1 MLKCIFA
8 GWASRDAIVTNPVGL
23 ALAEITP
30 HSGSFGRTNAA
41 PLVMYQS
48 TLTDAGPSRLTP
60 SMSDPNASPPSYPDT
75 EKSSGH
81 DVEKNVGDGVQT
93 SAVVVGG
100 WLMRLNADPNSAEGA
115 VQRRLKARHLAMI
128 ALGGT
133 IGTGLFVGSGG
144 ALANGGPVEMATLFP
159 VAGGF
164 THYATRC
171 KFDPATMCDMSLTLP
186 SVIDPAVGFALGYN
200 YWYSYAITLPTEL
213 TASAIVIQYWN
224 TTINVSVW
232 ITILYVLI
240 LIINFMGVRWYGEF
254 EFWFSAIKIT
264 TIVGLII
271 LGICLDCGAGPAS
284 TGYIGFRYWKDPG
297 PFNQITINNGEGV
310 IPGSWGRTSSHQAAI
325 ESTAFS
331 FLGTEIIAVTVG
343 EAENPRRNVP
353 KAIRR
358 VFWRILLFYV
368 LGIFIIGLLVPYN
381 SDELLNNSGSDASAS
396 PFVIAI
402 KTAGIKGL
410 PSVINA
416 VILISAWSAGNSDLY
431 ASSRTL
437 YALALEHKAPAFL
450 RRCTKGGL
458 PVWTV
463 IITGLFGLLAY
474 LNAGSQTAVT
484 VFNWLYNISSITGLI
499 TWFIILVSYLRMYY
513 GLKKQGI
520 SRDDFPYKA
529 PFQPYASWFGAIFV
543 FLVLLFN
550 GFTVFLR
557 GNWDVTVFLAA
568 YICIPI
574 FVVFYLYW
582 KIAKRTKWVRLE
594 DIDFVTGRREL
605 DEVAEQEEARYQAP
619 KGFWQKLWDWMF

>member
-1 MLKCIFA
+1 
-8 GWASRDAIVTNPVGL
+8 
-23 ALAEITP
+23 
-30 HSGSFGRTNAA
+30 
-41 PLVMYQS
+41 
-48 TLTDAGPSRLTP
+48 
-60 SMSDPNASPPSYPDT
+60 MSDGSSSANEKAQQYPAT
-75 EKSSGH
+75 EKTNSR
-81 DVEKNVGDGVQT
+81 DVEKNYTDGVQT
-93 SAVVVGG
+93 STVVVGG
-100 WLMRLNADPNSAEGA
+100 LDSSAPEGA

-144 ALANGGPVEMATLFP
+144 ALAKGGPVGTLLGYFIMGVVVYCMMIALGEMATLFP

-164 THYATRC
+164 THYATR
-171 KFDPATMCDMSLTLP
+171 F
-186 SVIDPAVGFALGYN
+186 IDPAVGFALGYN

-213 TASAIVIQYWN
+213 TAAAIVIAYWPN
-224 TTINVSVW
+224 NVNVAVW
-232 ITILYVLI
+232 ITILYVAI

-297 PFNQITINNGEGV
+297 PFNQVALDTVTNPDAGNFV
-310 IPGSWGRTSSHQAAI
+310 PGSWGRFLAFWNVFVQAA
-325 ESTAFS
+325 FS
-331 FLGTEIIAVTVG
+331 YLGTEIIAVTVG

-381 SDELLNNSGSDASAS
+381 SNQLLNNSGSDASAS

-437 YALALEHKAPAFL
+437 YALALEHKAPGFL

-458 PVWTV
+458 PVWCV
-463 IITGLFGLLAY
+463 LITGLFGVLAY

-499 TWFIILVSYLRMYY
+499 TWLVILCSYLRMYY
-513 GLKKQGI
+513 GLKKQGL

-543 FLVLLFN
+543 SIVLLFN

-557 GNWDVTVFLAA
+557 GNWDVSTFIAA
-568 YICIPI
+568 YICLPI
-574 FVVFYLYW
+574 FGVFYLYW
-582 KIAKRTKWVRLE
+582 KIVKRTKWVRLE
-594 DIDFVTGRREL
+594 EMDFVTGRREL
-605 DEVAEQEEARYQAP
+605 DDMHEQEVAKFKAP
-619 KGFWQKLWDWMF
+619 KGFIQRLWDWLF

>member
-1 MLKCIFA
+1 
-8 GWASRDAIVTNPVGL
+8 
-23 ALAEITP
+23 
-30 HSGSFGRTNAA
+30 
-41 PLVMYQS
+41 
-48 TLTDAGPSRLTP
+48 
-60 SMSDPNASPPSYPDT
+60 MSDASSSPNEKAQQHSVGEKPD
-75 EKSSGH
+75 SR
-81 DVEKNVGDGVQT
+81 DVEKNYADDVQT
-93 SAVVVGG
+93 STVVVGG
-100 WLMRLNADPNSAEGA
+100 LDTSAPDGA
-115 VQRRLKARHLAMI
+115 VHRRLKARHLAMI

-144 ALANGGPVEMATLFP
+144 ALASGGPVGTLLGYFIMGVIVYCMMIALGEMATLFP

-164 THYATRC
+164 THYATR
-171 KFDPATMCDMSLTLP
+171 F
-186 SVIDPAVGFALGYN
+186 IDPAVGFALGYN

-213 TASAIVIQYWN
+213 TAAAIVIAYWPN
-224 TTINVSVW
+224 NVNVAVW
-232 ITILYVLI
+232 ITILYVAI
-240 LIINFMGVRWYGEF
+240 LAINFMGVRWYGEF

-271 LGICLDCGAGPAS
+271 LGICIDCGAGPAG

-297 PFNQITINNGEGV
+297 PFNQVALDTVTNPDAGNFV
-310 IPGSWGRTSSHQAAI
+310 PGSWGRFLAFWNVFVQA
-325 ESTAFS
+325 AFS
-331 FLGTEIIAVTVG
+331 FLGTEIVAVTVG

-381 SDELLNNSGSDASAS
+381 SNELLNNSGDDASAS

-450 RRCTKGGL
+450 RKCTKGGL
-458 PVWTV
+458 PVWCV
-463 IITGLFGLLAY
+463 LITGLFGVLAY

-499 TWFIILVSYLRMYY
+499 TWLVILCSYLRMYY
-513 GLKKQGI
+513 GLKKQGL

-557 GNWDVTVFLAA
+557 GNWDVSTFLAA
-568 YICIPI
+568 YICLPI
-574 FVVFYLYW
+574 FGLFYLYW
-582 KIAKRTKWVRLE
+582 KIVKRTKWVRLE
-594 DIDFVTGRREL
+594 DMDFVTGRREL
-605 DEVAEQEEARYQAP
+605 DDMHEQEVAKFKAP
-619 KGFWQKLWDWMF
+619 KGFLQRLWDWMF

>member
-1 MLKCIFA
+1 
-8 GWASRDAIVTNPVGL
+8 
-23 ALAEITP
+23 
-30 HSGSFGRTNAA
+30 
-41 PLVMYQS
+41 
-48 TLTDAGPSRLTP
+48 
-60 SMSDPNASPPSYPDT
+60 
-75 EKSSGH
+75 
-81 DVEKNVGDGVQT
+81 
-93 SAVVVGG
+93 
-100 WLMRLNADPNSAEGA
+100 
-115 VQRRLKARHLAMI
+115 MI
-128 ALGGT
+128 ALG
-133 IGTGLFVGSGG
+133 
-144 ALANGGPVEMATLFP
+144 EMATLFP

-164 THYATRC
+164 THYATR
-171 KFDPATMCDMSLTLP
+171 F
-186 SVIDPAVGFALGYN
+186 IDPAVGFALGYN

-213 TASAIVIQYWN
+213 TAAAIVIAYWPN
-224 TTINVSVW
+224 NVNVAVW
-232 ITILYVLI
+232 ITILYIAI
-240 LIINFMGVRWYGEF
+240 LVINFMGVRWYGEF

-271 LGICLDCGAGPAS
+271 LGICIDCGAGPAS
-284 TGYIGFRYWKDPG
+284 TGYIGFRYWKNPG
-297 PFNQITINNGEGV
+297 PFNQVALDTVTNPDAGNFV
-310 IPGSWGRTSSHQAAI
+310 PGSWGRFLAFWNVFVQA
-325 ESTAFS
+325 AFS
-331 FLGTEIIAVTVG
+331 FLGTEIVAVTVG

-368 LGIFIIGLLVPYN
+368 LAIFIIGLLVPYN
-381 SDELLNNSGSDASAS
+381 SDELLNNSGDDASAS

-450 RRCTKGGL
+450 RYCTKGGL
-458 PVWTV
+458 PVWCV
-463 IITGLFGLLAY
+463 LITGLFGVLAY

-499 TWFIILVSYLRMYY
+499 TWLIILCSYLRMYY
-513 GLKKQGI
+513 GLKKQGL

-557 GNWDVTVFLAA
+557 GNWDVSKFLAA
-568 YICIPI
+568 YICLPI
-574 FVVFYLYW
+574 FGLFYLYW
-582 KIAKRTKWVRLE
+582 KVVKRTKWVRLE
-594 DIDFVTGRREL
+594 EMDFVTGRREL
-605 DEVAEQEEARYQAP
+605 DDMHEQEVAKFKAP
-619 KGFWQKLWDWMF
+619 KGFLQRLWDWMF

>member
-100 WLMRLNADPNSAEGA
+100 LDPNSAEGA

-144 ALANGGPVEMATLFP
+144 ALANGGPVGTLLGYIIMGFVVYCMMIALGEMATLFP

-164 THYATRC
+164 THYATR
-171 KFDPATMCDMSLTLP
+171 F
-186 SVIDPAVGFALGYN
+186 IDPAVGFALGYN

-310 IPGSWGRTSSHQAAI
+310 IPGSWGRFLAFWNVFVQA
-325 ESTAFS
+325 AFS

-343 EAENPRRNVP
+343 EAENPRRN
-353 KAIRR
+353 
-358 VFWRILLFYV
+358 
-368 LGIFIIGLLVPYN
+368 
-381 SDELLNNSGSDASAS
+381 LLNNSGSDASAS

>member
-1 MLKCIFA
+1 
-8 GWASRDAIVTNPVGL
+8 
-23 ALAEITP
+23 
-30 HSGSFGRTNAA
+30 
-41 PLVMYQS
+41 
-48 TLTDAGPSRLTP
+48 
-60 SMSDPNASPPSYPDT
+60 MSDASSSPNEKAQYPVA
-75 EKSSGH
+75 EKTTSR
-81 DVEKNVGDGVQT
+81 DVEKNHGDGVQT

-100 WLMRLNADPNSAEGA
+100 LDPTAPEGA

-144 ALANGGPVEMATLFP
+144 ALASGGPVGTLLGYFIMGLVVYSMMIALGEMATLFP
-159 VAGGF
+159 VSGGF
-164 THYATRC
+164 THYATR
-171 KFDPATMCDMSLTLP
+171 F
-186 SVIDPAVGFALGYN
+186 IDPAMGFALGVN

-213 TASAIVIQYWN
+213 TAAAIVIQYWN
-224 TTINVSVW
+224 SSINVAAW

-240 LIINFMGVRWYGEF
+240 LVINFMGVRWYGEF
-254 EFWFSAIKIT
+254 EFWFSAIKIVS
-264 TIVGLII
+264 IVGLII
-271 LGICLDCGAGPAS
+271 LGVCLDCGAGPAN

-297 PFNQITINNGEGV
+297 PFNQIRIDKVTNPDAHNF
-310 IPGSWGRTSSHQAAI
+310 IPGSWGRFLAFWSVFVQA
-325 ESTAFS
+325 AFS

-368 LGIFIIGLLVPYN
+368 LGIFIIGLLVPFN
-381 SDELLNNSGSDASAS
+381 SNELLNNSGSDASAS

-437 YALALEHKAPAFL
+437 YALALEGKAPAFL
-450 RRCTKGGL
+450 RKCTQGGL
-458 PVWTV
+458 PVWCV
-463 IITGLFGLLAY
+463 LITGLFGLLAY
-474 LNAGSQTAVT
+474 LNAGSTTAVQ

-499 TWFIILVSYLRMYY
+499 TWLIILVSYLRMYY
-513 GLKKQGI
+513 GLKKQGL

-529 PFQPYASWFGAIFV
+529 PFQPYASWFGVVFV

-557 GNWDVTVFLAA
+557 GNWDVSVFLAA

-574 FVVFYLYW
+574 FGVFYAYW
-582 KIAKRTKWVRLE
+582 KIAKKTKWVRLE

-605 DEVAEQEEARYQAP
+605 DDMDERELARFKEP
-619 KGFWQKLWDWMF
+619 KGFWQRLWDWMF

>member
-1 MLKCIFA
+1 
-8 GWASRDAIVTNPVGL
+8 
-23 ALAEITP
+23 
-30 HSGSFGRTNAA
+30 
-41 PLVMYQS
+41 
-48 TLTDAGPSRLTP
+48 
-60 SMSDPNASPPSYPDT
+60 MSDPRSSPIEKASALPSYSAT

-81 DVEKNVGDGVQT
+81 DVEKSVGDGVQT

-100 WLMRLNADPNSAEGA
+100 LDPNAPEGA
-115 VQRRLKARHLAMI
+115 VHRRLKARHLAMI

-144 ALANGGPVEMATLFP
+144 ALATGGPVGTLLGYFIMGVVVYCMMIALGEMATLFP

-164 THYATRC
+164 THYATR
-171 KFDPATMCDMSLTLP
+171 F
-186 SVIDPAVGFALGYN
+186 IDPAVGFALGYN
-200 YWYSYAITLPTEL
+200 YWYSFAITLPTEL
-213 TASAIVIQYWN
+213 TAAAIVIQYWN
-224 TTINVSVW
+224 TSINAAVW

-271 LGICLDCGAGPAS
+271 LGICIDCGAGPAS
-284 TGYIGFRYWKDPG
+284 TGYIGFRYWKNPG
-297 PFNQITINNGEGV
+297 PFNQLAINNGNDV
-310 IPGSWGRTSSHQAAI
+310 IPGAWGRFLAFWDVFVQAA
-325 ESTAFS
+325 FS
-331 FLGTEIIAVTVG
+331 YLGTEIIAVTVG

-368 LGIFIIGLLVPYN
+368 LGILIIGLLVPYN
-381 SDELLNNSGSDASAS
+381 SSELLNNSASDASAS

-416 VILISAWSAGNSDLY
+416 VILLSAWSAGNSDLY

-437 YALALEHKAPAFL
+437 YALALEHKAPAL
-450 RRCTKGGL
+450 MRRCTRGGL
-458 PVWTV
+458 PVWAV
-463 IITGLFGLLAY
+463 FFTGLFGLLAY
-474 LNAGSQTAVT
+474 MNVGSTTAVD
-484 VFNWLYNISSITGLI
+484 VFNWLYSISSITGLI

-529 PFQPYASWFGAIFV
+529 PFQPYASWFGAVFV
-543 FLVLLFN
+543 FLVILFS

-557 GNWDVTVFLAA
+557 GNWDASTFLSV
-568 YICIPI
+568 YICLPI
-574 FVVFYLYW
+574 FVLFYAYW
-582 KIAKRTKWVRLE
+582 KVAKRTRWIPLE
-594 DIDFVTGRREL
+594 EIDFVTGRREM
-605 DEVAEQEEARYQAP
+605 DEITEQEEARYQEP
-619 KGFWQKLWDWMF
+619 KGFWEKLWDWLF

>member
-1 MLKCIFA
+1 M
-8 GWASRDAIVTNPVGL
+8 S
-23 ALAEITP
+23 
-30 HSGSFGRTNAA
+30 
-41 PLVMYQS
+41 
-48 TLTDAGPSRLTP
+48 DAGS
-60 SMSDPNASPPSYPDT
+60 SPNEKQPPPYGT
-75 EKSSGH
+75 QEKTNSG
-81 DVEKNVGDGVQT
+81 DVEKNYDGVQT
-93 SAVVVGG
+93 STVVVGG
-100 WLMRLNADPNSAEGA
+100 LDASAPDGA
-115 VQRRLKARHLAMI
+115 VHRRLKARHLAMI

-133 IGTGLFVGSGG
+133 IGTGLFVGSGA
-144 ALANGGPVEMATLFP
+144 ALAKGGPVGTLLGYFIMGCVVYCMMIALGEMATLFP

-164 THYATRC
+164 THYATR
-171 KFDPATMCDMSLTLP
+171 F
-186 SVIDPAVGFALGYN
+186 IDPAVGFALGYN

-213 TASAIVIQYWN
+213 TAAAIVIDYWPN
-224 TTINVSVW
+224 NVNVAVW
-232 ITILYVLI
+232 ITILFVAI
-240 LIINFMGVRWYGEF
+240 VIINFLGVRWYGEF

-271 LGICLDCGAGPAS
+271 LGVALDCGAGPAG
-284 TGYIGFRYWKDPG
+284 TGYIGFRYWKNPG
-297 PFNQITINNGEGV
+297 PFNQVGLDEVTNPDAHNFV
-310 IPGSWGRTSSHQAAI
+310 PGSWGRFLAFWNVFVQAA
-325 ESTAFS
+325 FS
-331 FLGTEIIAVTVG
+331 YLGTEIVAVTVG

-358 VFWRILLFYV
+358 VFWRILFFYV

-381 SDELLNNSGSDASAS
+381 SDELLNNSGDDASAS

-450 RRCTKGGL
+450 RKCTKGGL
-458 PVWTV
+458 PVWSVFVTA
-463 IITGLFGLLAY
+463 LFGFLAY

-499 TWFIILVSYLRMYY
+499 TWEVILCSYLRMYY
-513 GLKKQGI
+513 GIKKQGL

-543 FLVLLFN
+543 ALVLFFN

-557 GNWDVTVFLAA
+557 GNWDVSTFLAA
-568 YICIPI
+568 YICLPI
-574 FVVFYLYW
+574 FAAFYLYW
-582 KIAKRTKWVRLE
+582 KIAKKTKWVRLE
-594 DIDFVTGRREL
+594 EIDFVTGRREL
-605 DEVAEQEEARYQAP
+605 DEMNEQELARYKAP
-619 KGFWQKLWDWMF
+619 KGFLQRLWDWMF